1 MLDTILETQPK
12 QVGSATG
19 GKSREETVL
28 AKCQELM
35 NSMPA
40 DYIEDDYEERIT
52 VMGGFEVPL
61 NIFLYQE
68 LQR

>member
-1 MLDTILETQPK
+1 
-12 QVGSATG
+12 
-19 GKSREETVL
+19 
-28 AKCQELM
+28 M

-68 LQR
+68 LQRYITYVLFNTVFY